1 MHKINKYYALYNDV
15 KKYKRVNDIYV
26 RNNDIMKS
34 SGTRCYVIPC
44 KQNSTYTIKR
54 SAKTLR
60 NLIAVTREFPKVNTD
75 IVVSNYSMGTKLSI
89 DVSTRD
95 GNYIVIYY
103 SINTTDDDKVRWT
116 IKKSTKVIN
125 IFSGFEI
132 GDYNY
137 QTGVAEDKN
146 SRIRSVSEEKVL
158 IDSGTYTIDF
168 KANLVFGIRLYDING
183 NFYRTISQTSPTG
196 HTTFNVTKQSYIKLI
211 AETTALSTKAYLTR
225 EVD

>member
-1 MHKINKYYALYNDV
+1 MHKINKYYTLYNDV

-34 SGTRCYVIPC
+34 SGARCYVIPC
-44 KQNSTYTIKR
+44 EQNSTYTIKR

-60 NLIAVTREFPKVNTD
+60 NLIGVTREFPKVNTD
-75 IVVSNYSMGTKLSI
+75 LVVSSYSLGTKLSI

-116 IKKSTKVIN
+116 IKKSPKVIN

-132 GDYNY
+132 GDYDS
-137 QTGVAEDKN
+137 QTGNAKDNER
-146 SRIRSVSEEKVL
+146 RIRSVPEEKVL
-158 IDSGTYTIDF
+158 IDSGTYSIDF
-168 KANLVFGIRLYDING
+168 KGKFTIGIRLYDINE
-183 NFYRTISQTSPTG
+183 NFY
-196 HTTFNVTKQSYIKLI
+196 TFAYQNNGSGKLTFDVPKQSYIKLI
-211 AETTALSTKAYLTR
+211 ADTTNTNTKAYLTKGA
-225 EVD
+225 

>member
-1 MHKINKYYALYNDV
+1 MHKINKYCTLYNDV

-34 SGTRCYVIPC
+34 SGARCYVIPC

-75 IVVSNYSMGTKLSI
+75 IVVSNYNMGTNLSVDI
-89 DVSTRD
+89 STRD

-116 IKKSTKVIN
+116 IKKSPNVIN
-125 IFSGFEI
+125 IFRGFEI
-132 GDYNY
+132 GDYNF

-146 SRIRSVSEEKVL
+146 TRIRTVAEEKVL

-168 KANLVFGIRLYDING
+168 NANLVFGIRLYDING
-183 NFYRTISQTSPTG
+183 NFYTTISQTTPTG
-196 HTTFNVTKQSYIKLI
+196 HRTFKVTKQSYIKLI
-211 AETTALSTKAYLTR
+211 AETTNTNTKAYLTKGA
-225 EVD
+225 